1 MKKLLLAATA
11 FTAISAGAAQA
22 VPYFV
27 DNGGSIS
34 GTISTDNG
42 TPGNLSIATSV
53 TLPGITSGFYAG
65 TNAVLTTVGGTDNT
79 GSVAF
84 DGVII
89 ANANGGSPPA
99 TLTFTVGE
107 TIYKQLNSGQDETLT
122 LVSVTWTPSGSG
134 GAWTLGYNGTITDGN
149 PANDSNASM
158 TLQFNQTVA
167 GGSISGAFTESSSLI
182 AVPEP
187 ASMALLG
194 AGLLGL
200 GFARRRRG

>member
-22 VPYFV
+22 APIII

-34 GTISTDNG
+34 GTISTNNG
-42 TPGNLSIATSV
+42 TPGDLSIATSV
-53 TLPGITSGFYAG
+53 TIPGITSGIYAG

-84 DGVII
+84 DAVII
-89 ANANGGSPPA
+89 ANTDGGSPPA

-107 TIYKQLNSGQDETLT
+107 TIYKQLNSGQNETLT
-122 LVSVTWTPSGSG
+122 LVSATWTPSGSG
-134 GAWTLGYNGTITDGN
+134 GAWTLGYNGTVTNGTDT
-149 PANDSNASM
+149 SNASM

-167 GGSISGAFTESSSLI
+167 GGSISGAFTESSTLI